1 MSVYFNEDTIVDLA
15 LIAKQEGWNQMVR
28 DAYLFVEKDC
38 EYKNTNDKYML
49 VKSLIYE
56 VGDKLR
62 DYAQDGN

>member
-1 MSVYFNEDTIVDLA
+1 MSVYFNENTIIDLA
-15 LIAKQEGWNQMVR
+15 LVAKQEGWNQMVR

-38 EYKNTNDKYML
+38 EYENTNDKYML

-62 DYAQDGN
+62 DYTEHGN